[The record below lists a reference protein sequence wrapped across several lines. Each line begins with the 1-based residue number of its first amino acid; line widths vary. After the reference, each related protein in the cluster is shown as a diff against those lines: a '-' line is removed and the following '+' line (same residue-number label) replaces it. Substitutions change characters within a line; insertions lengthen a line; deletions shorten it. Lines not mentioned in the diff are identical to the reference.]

1 MKKLLLLLV
10 TLITGVAAFGQDE
23 GKIKLTLNIDNPDRV
38 NISFFGELIEG
49 LKEGDNEIEVDPWT
63 NIEISAA
70 KGCTLKSVVNSAG
83 ESINI
88 NSNTATVL
96 LTDEKTEETLTITSE
111 KEGEVAF
118 TIEVDKPS
126 EVSVLDCNYKS
137 ISLNEGVNEMSMPQ
151 SELPL
156 IIGSVNYGQ
165 DLYSVTLDGV
175 EQTYNYGY
183 SVMPKEGSKI
193 VITAEFPD
201 KDCTLTFEQTEDIG
215 RFFTDIQ
222 VNGQSA
228 GDFGNELTVCC
239 GDNVS
244 IYYNPACWEDE
255 RSETPLIVT
264 IDGTMPTWFGPGY
277 SFVVK
282 HDTKIIVEQAVKKP
296 EITVNI
302 NIDNPA
308 NVAVYR
314 VSESYNDVF
323 KLDTG
328 DNKVTVPADEPSIV
342 IMTTNDD
349 NTIEGVTVNGRPRT
363 VEYSNYF
370 SLTDLSDGD
379 EVGIFTTGTTSVDKI
394 YTNAETYGNVY
405 SITGTTIITN
415 ATPED
420 IARLPKGIYI
430 YNGKKLMIR

>member
-10 TLITGVAAFGQDE
+10 TFIAGITAYGQDE
-23 GKIKLTLNIDNPDRV
+23 GKIKLTLNVDNPERV
-38 NISFFGELIEG
+38 SIAIFGEPLEG
-49 LKEGDNEIEVDPWT
+49 LKEGDNELEVDPWT

-83 ESINI
+83 ESIAI
-88 NSNTATVL
+88 SSNTATIL

-137 ISLNEGVNEMSMPQ
+137 ISLSEGVNEMSMPQ

-175 EQTYNYGY
+175 EQTFNYGY
-183 SVMPKEGSKI
+183 SVMPKDGSKI
-193 VITAEFPD
+193 VIIAEFPE
-201 KDCTLTFEQTEDIG
+201 KDCTLTFEQAEDIG

-228 GDFGNELTVCC
+228 GDFSNELTVRC

-244 IYYNPACWEDE
+244 LYYNPACWEDE
-255 RSETPLIVT
+255 QSGTPLTVT
-264 IDGTMPTWFGPGY
+264 IDGKTPAWFGPGY

-282 HDTKIIVEQAVKKP
+282 HDTKIIVEQAVRKP
-296 EITVNI
+296 EITVNV
-302 NIDNPA
+302 NIDNPD
-308 NVAVYR
+308 NVIVYR
-314 VSESYNDVF
+314 VSESYYDV
-323 KLDTG
+323 LELEAGANT
-328 DNKVTVPADEPSIV
+328 VTVPADEPSMA
-342 IMTTNDD
+342 IMAVSDECS
-349 NTIEGVTVNGRPRT
+349 IEGVTVNGRPRT

-370 SLTDLSDGD
+370 SLTGLEEGD
-379 EVGIFTTGTTSVDKI
+379 EVGIFTAGTTSVDKVTTTDEI
-394 YTNAETYGNVY
+394 SGNVY
-405 SITGTTIITN
+405 TISGTLIISN
-415 ATPED
+415 ATPAD

-430 YNGKKLMIR
+430 CNGKKLMIR

>member
-1 MKKLLLLLV
+1 MKKILLLLV
-10 TLITGVAAFGQDE
+10 TLIAGITAYGQDE
-23 GKIKLTLNIDNPDRV
+23 GKIKLTLNVDNPERV
-38 NISFFGELIEG
+38 SIAIFGEPLEG
-49 LKEGDNEIEVDPWT
+49 LNEGNNELEVDPWT

-83 ESINI
+83 ESIDI
-88 NSNTATVL
+88 NSNKAAVL
-96 LTDEKTEETLTITSE
+96 ISDEKTEETLTITSE

-175 EQTYNYGY
+175 EQTFNYGY
-183 SVMPKEGSKI
+183 SVMPKDGSKI
-193 VITAEFPD
+193 VIIAEFPE
-201 KDCTLTFEQTEDIG
+201 KDCTLTFEQAEDIG

-228 GDFGNELTVCC
+228 GDFGNELTVKC

-255 RSETPLIVT
+255 RDEHPLTVT
-264 IDGTMPTWFGPGY
+264 IDGNKPAWFGPGY

-296 EITVNI
+296 EITVSVS
-302 NIDNPA
+302 IDHPD
-308 NVAVYR
+308 NVIVYR
-314 VSESYNDVF
+314 VSESYYDV
-323 KLDTG
+323 LELEAGT
-328 DNKVTVPADEPSIV
+328 NTVTVPADEPSMT
-342 IMTTNDD
+342 IMAVSD
-349 NTIEGVTVNGRPRT
+349 NNSIEGVTVNGRPRT

-370 SLTDLSDGD
+370 SLTGLEDGD
-379 EVGIFTTGTTSVDKI
+379 EVGIFTAGTTYVDKV
-394 YTNAETYGNVY
+394 TTKAETNGNVY
-405 SITGTTIITN
+405 TLNGTLIISK
-415 ATPED
+415 ATPAD
-420 IARLPKGIYI
+420 IARLPKGVYI
-430 YNGKKLMIR
+430 CNGKKLMIQ

>member
-1 MKKLLLLLV
+1 MLV
-10 TLITGVAAFGQDE
+10 TFIAGITAYGQDE
-23 GKIKLTLNIDNPDRV
+23 GKIKLTLNVDNPERV
-38 NISFFGELIEG
+38 SIAIFGEPLEG
-49 LKEGDNEIEVDPWT
+49 LKEGDNELEVDPWT

-83 ESINI
+83 ENI
-88 NSNTATVL
+88 AISSNTATIL

-126 EVSVLDCNYKS
+126 EVSVLDCNYKN
-137 ISLNEGVNEMSMPQ
+137 ISLSEGVNEMSMPQ

-175 EQTYNYGY
+175 EQTFNYGY

-193 VITAEFPD
+193 VIIAEFPE
-201 KDCTLTFEQTEDIG
+201 KDCTLTFEQAEDIE

-228 GDFGNELTVCC
+228 GNFGNELTVRC

-244 IYYNPACWEDE
+244 LYYNPACWEDE
-255 RSETPLIVT
+255 QSGTPLTVT
-264 IDGTMPTWFGPGY
+264 IDGKTPAWFGPGY

-282 HDTKIIVEQAVKKP
+282 HDTKIIVEQAVRKP
-296 EITVNI
+296 EITVNV
-302 NIDNPA
+302 NIDNPD
-308 NVAVYR
+308 NVIVYR
-314 VSESYNDVF
+314 VSESYYDVL
-323 KLDTG
+323 KLEAGANT
-328 DNKVTVPADEPSIV
+328 VAVPADEPSMA
-342 IMTTNDD
+342 IMAVNDD
-349 NTIEGVTVNGRPRT
+349 CSIEGVTVNGRPRT

-370 SLTDLSDGD
+370 S
-379 EVGIFTTGTTSVDKI
+379 
-394 YTNAETYGNVY
+394 A
-405 SITGTTIITN
+405 
-415 ATPED
+415 
-420 IARLPKGIYI
+420 ART
-430 YNGKKLMIR
+430 

>member
-10 TLITGVAAFGQDE
+10 TFIAGITAYGQDE
-23 GKIKLTLNIDNPDRV
+23 GKIKLTLNVDNPERV
-38 NISFFGELIEG
+38 SIAIFGEPLEG
-49 LKEGDNEIEVDPWT
+49 LKEGDNELEVSPWT

-83 ESINI
+83 ESIAI
-88 NSNTATVL
+88 SSNTATIL

-137 ISLNEGVNEMSMPQ
+137 ISLSEGVNKMSMPQ

-183 SVMPKEGSKI
+183 SVMPKDGSKI
-193 VITAEFPD
+193 VIIAEFPE
-201 KDCTLTFEQTEDIG
+201 KDCTLTFEQAEDIG

-228 GDFGNELTVCC
+228 GDFGNELTVRC

-244 IYYNPACWEDE
+244 LYYN
-255 RSETPLIVT
+255 
-264 IDGTMPTWFGPGY
+264 
-277 SFVVK
+277 
-282 HDTKIIVEQAVKKP
+282 H
-296 EITVNI
+296 
-302 NIDNPA
+302 
-308 NVAVYR
+308 
-314 VSESYNDVF
+314 
-323 KLDTG
+323 
-328 DNKVTVPADEPSIV
+328 
-342 IMTTNDD
+342 
-349 NTIEGVTVNGRPRT
+349 
-363 VEYSNYF
+363 
-370 SLTDLSDGD
+370 
-379 EVGIFTTGTTSVDKI
+379 
-394 YTNAETYGNVY
+394 
-405 SITGTTIITN
+405 
-415 ATPED
+415 
-420 IARLPKGIYI
+420 
-430 YNGKKLMIR
+430 

>member
-1 MKKLLLLLV
+1 M
-10 TLITGVAAFGQDE
+10 
-23 GKIKLTLNIDNPDRV
+23 
-38 NISFFGELIEG
+38 
-49 LKEGDNEIEVDPWT
+49 
-63 NIEISAA
+63 
-70 KGCTLKSVVNSAG
+70 VNSAG
-83 ESINI
+83 DSINI

-137 ISLNEGVNEMSMPQ
+137 INLNEGVNEMSMPQ

-201 KDCTLTFEQTEDIG
+201 KDCTLTFEQSEDIG

-228 GDFGNELTVCC
+228 GDFGNELTVRC

-255 RSETPLIVT
+255 QSGTPLIVT
-264 IDGTMPTWFGPGY
+264 IDGKMPTWFGPGY

-323 KLDTG
+323 KLETG

-349 NTIEGVTVNGRPRT
+349 STIEGVTVNGRPRT
-363 VEYSNYF
+363 VEYYNYF
-370 SLTDLSDGD
+370 SLTGLEDGD
-379 EVGIFTTGTTSVDKI
+379 EVDIFTTGTTSVDKI

>member
-228 GDFGNELTVCC
+228 GDFGNELTVRC

-244 IYYNPACWEDE
+244 IYNPACWEDE

-363 VEYSNYF
+363 VEYYNYF
-370 SLTDLSDGD
+370 SLTGLEDGD